1 MSHFRAAWISGLVV
15 ATLCQPLRPRAAALQ
30 LPGDVTVS
38 FRLEQER
45 VSLHEPVI
53 VELAVRNGLDED
65 VKLDLG
71 LNREGNLRFRVIG
84 PQGNPVDVSP
94 RPVEGLNRTGKI
106 LVEPRQTY
114 VGHILINRFYT
125 FRTPGTYKLGANLAI
140 QVRTQSGTVV
150 ALNNVPQGEITLD
163 IEPLDTQRLN
173 EVCERL
179 EKQALSPNAEVAL
192 ESALAL
198 SYMTDPTAVPYL
210 EELTRRGP
218 FAPVL
223 KSTAMEGLA
232 RIAQADG
239 VDAVMAH
246 VRHPDPDLRAYLT
259 AVAQGHTQ

>member
-1 MSHFRAAWISGLVV
+1 MSHFRAAWVCSLVV
-15 ATLCQPLRPRAAALQ
+15 AALCGPLRPGVGAPQ
-30 LPGDVTVS
+30 LLGDVTVS
-38 FRLEQER
+38 FRSQQET

-53 VELAVRNGLDED
+53 VELAVRNGLEED

-84 PQGNPVDVSP
+84 PQGNPVEVSP
-94 RPVEGLNRTGKI
+94 PPLEGLNRTGKI
-106 LVEPRQTY
+106 LIEPRQTY

-125 FRTPGTYKLGANLAI
+125 FRTPGTYKLKANLAT

-150 ALNNVPQGEITLD
+150 PLNNLSQGEMTLD
-163 IEPLDTQRLN
+163 IEPLDAHRLN
-173 EVCERL
+173 EVCQRL
-179 EKQALSPNAEVAL
+179 AKQALSPDAEVAL
-192 ESALAL
+192 EGALAL
-198 SYMTDPTAVPYL
+198 SYVTDPTAVPYL

-246 VRHPDPDLRAYLT
+246 VRHPDPELRAYLS
-259 AVAQGHTQ
+259 AVVQGRTQ